1 MNKIEQQISRFKKLD
16 IWEIVKTTIYE
27 NKEILID
34 LVTEQLNKGETRT
47 GRTAEYTLY
56 GGESPYAEAKAAIGT
71 YDMSI
76 FPYVN
81 LYDEGDFQDKMDII
95 IHSEFIEI
103 LSNDEKASKL
113 ELEYTNEI
121 YEPNEARMVVLKDHI
136 LPIVNQKIR
145 NALGY

>member
-16 IWEIVKTTIYE
+16 IWEIVKTIIGE
-27 NKEILID
+27 NETFVLE
-34 LVTEQLNKGETRT
+34 LVRNQLKKGETKT

-56 GGESPYAEAKAAIGT
+56 SGESPYAEKKADLRR

-81 LYDEGDFQDKMDII
+81 LYNEGTFQEEMDMVL
-95 IHSEFIEI
+95 HSQFIEI
-103 LSNDEKASKL
+103 LSNDSKASKL
-113 ELEYTNEI
+113 EAQYTSQI
-121 YEPNEARMVVLKDHI
+121 YEPNAERMMLLKNHI